1 MDDGFVSVAER
12 DTLVSMTTT
21 KTRDSDFDGFTVT
34 ELMILPCG
42 LSPDDEDWTNL
53 KLFAVFVRWK
63 GEYRGK
69 SGGGYSV
76 EGLGSF
82 LSRSGEWSRFPP
94 QEFRRWQ
101 YRFETLGEAV
111 AAAKSHVD
119 EVVVNGRTYAQWREL
134 FDGRGR
140 GQTPEDEESES

>member
-1 MDDGFVSVAER
+1 
-12 DTLVSMTTT
+12 MTTM
-21 KTRDSDFDGFTVT
+21 KQDPDFDGFTVT
-34 ELMILPCG
+34 EVMVLPCE
-42 LSPDDEDWTNL
+42 LSPDNEDWTNL

-101 YRFETLGEAV
+101 YRFETLGEAM

-119 EVVVNGRTYAQWREL
+119 EVVANGRTYAQWQEL
-134 FDGRGR
+134 FN
-140 GQTPEDEESES
+140 GQERAPEGEGSES